1 MVRPGG
7 DLLEADPV
15 VTIPAFIRG
24 LAGRRRE
31 HIYQMEEATEGSRN
45 ALLNSIAY
53 RVALDGGQDHDFE
66 LLRRVAEDVGLDPV
80 EVVKTIDSGRSAAL
94 RGALEE
100 D

>member
-7 DLLEADPV
+7 DLLEAEPV
-15 VTIPAFIRG
+15 VTISAFVRG
-24 LAGRRRE
+24 LATQRRE

-45 ALLNSIAY
+45 AMA
-53 RVALDGGQDHDFE
+53 GGQDEDFE
-66 LLRRVAEDVGLDPV
+66 LLRKVAEDTGLDPV

-94 RGALEE
+94 RGAME